1 MTSSTGRRSPPP
13 RPAPLAGTR
22 PLGPRTIGQLTVLT
36 IRHLSSTDW
45 TVVAIYAAHVTGTL
59 GIVSHT
65 VHQPIPWWAYPLI
78 TLGVAIAALTIG
90 RWLVLL
96 RLTLFSW
103 VVGYFDHN
111 TMLLASPRRGR
122 WVLSDHITKHPGQG
136 EASDFRESV
145 FGHLAAQA
153 DLHQVAIYI
162 ETLTPKL
169 AQIYSRDLPGLRLL
183 AIRRDWLGR
192 TVHMLLREPAGSKQ
206 P

>member
-1 MTSSTGRRSPPP
+1 M
-13 RPAPLAGTR
+13 
-22 PLGPRTIGQLTVLT
+22 
-36 IRHLSSTDW
+36 
-45 TVVAIYAAHVTGTL
+45 
-59 GIVSHT
+59 
-65 VHQPIPWWAYPLI
+65 
-78 TLGVAIAALTIG
+78 
-90 RWLVLL
+90 
-96 RLTLFSW
+96 
-103 VVGYFDHN
+103 
-111 TMLLASPRRGR
+111 
-122 WVLSDHITKHPGQG
+122 
-136 EASDFRESV
+136 